1 MIEFAPAAPRSP
13 SIRWLRLLPWLA
25 AVGVL
30 ALMLWRIPLDEVLAA
45 VGRGPVA
52 WLALYALFEAIAV
65 LPADAWATQVTLGAG
80 GVKRPF
86 GELFLVRGSTYL
98 LNVLSYAVGQGGLG
112 VYLARTGVGAARSAG
127 LVLFLLATNAIALA
141 LVAAI
146 AHPFAHG
153 TDARAA
159 IAIGVVLYGVMTYL
173 ALLAARGLFSRT
185 RFGRWTATHI
195 EKEPVATLARAGLV
209 GHLKATAARLPHMA
223 VLLLVLWGSF
233 RVWGIEVPLGAGL
246 AALPAVVLIAALPIT
261 PSGLGTAQ
269 ALQVL
274 LFAPYVVGATPAAR
288 SATLLGFSLVHH
300 ALGLVGQVAVGA
312 ACFALLKRRGIPA
325 IAGSGAAGLPTKEPI
340 EPIAGEGAP
349 EPGA

>member
-1 MIEFAPAAPRSP
+1 MIEPTPATPRTP
-13 SIRWLRLLPWLA
+13 SIRRLRLLPWLA

-65 LPADAWATQVTLGAG
+65 LPADAWATRVTLSVG
-80 GVKRPF
+80 GVQRPF

-112 VYLARTGVGAARSAG
+112 VYLARTGVGAARSTG

-141 LVAAI
+141 LAAAI
-146 AHPFAHG
+146 AHPFAHS
-153 TDARAA
+153 TDGRAA
-159 IAIGVVLYGVMTYL
+159 LAIGVVLSGVLAYL
-173 ALLAARGLFSRT
+173 GLLAARGLFART
-185 RFGRWTATHI
+185 RFVRWTATRV
-195 EKEPVATLARAGLV
+195 EKEPVATITRAGLL
-209 GHLKATAARLPHMA
+209 GHLKATAARMPHVA

-233 RVWGIEVPLGAGL
+233 RVWGIEVPLSVGL

-274 LFAPYVVGATPAAR
+274 LFAPYVVATTPAAR

-300 ALGLVGQVAVGA
+300 ALGLAGQVVVGA
-312 ACFALLKRRGIPA
+312 VCFTLLKRRGIPA
-325 IAGSGAAGLPTKEPI
+325 LAGSGAPGLPKE
-340 EPIAGEGAP
+340 ELIAGEGAP

>member
-1 MIEFAPAAPRSP
+1 M
-13 SIRWLRLLPWLA
+13 
-25 AVGVL
+25 GVL
-30 ALMLWRIPLDEVLAA
+30 ALLLWRIPLDEVLAA

-52 WLALYALFEAIAV
+52 WLALYSLFEAVAV
-65 LPADAWATQVTLGAG
+65 LPADAWATRVTLSAA

-112 VYLARTGVGAARSAG
+112 VYLARTGVGAARSTG

-141 LVAAI
+141 LAAAI
-146 AHPFAHG
+146 AHPFAHS

-159 IAIGVVLYGVMTYL
+159 LAIGVVLYGVKTYL
-173 ALLAARGLFSRT
+173 TMLAARGLFART
-185 RFGRWTATHI
+185 RFGRWTATHV
-195 EKEPVATLARAGLV
+195 EKEPIATLARAGLL
-209 GHLKATAARLPHMA
+209 GHLKATAARMPHVA

-233 RVWGIEVPLGAGL
+233 RVWGIEVPLGVGL

-261 PSGLGTAQ
+261 PAGFGTAQ

-274 LFAPYVVGATPAAR
+274 LFAPFVAGATPAAR

-300 ALGLVGQVAVGA
+300 ALGLAGQVAVGA
-312 ACFALLKRRGIPA
+312 ICFALLKRRGIPA
-325 IAGSGAAGLPTKEPI
+325 LA
-340 EPIAGEGAP
+340 GAP
-349 EPGA
+349 AAPVEDDAAEPSA

>member
-1 MIEFAPAAPRSP
+1 MIEPVTAKPRST
-13 SIRWLRLLPWLA
+13 SIRWLRWLPWA
-25 AVGVL
+25 SAVVVL
-30 ALMLWRIPLDEVLAA
+30 ALLLWRIPLDEVLAA

-52 WLALYALFEAIAV
+52 WLALYALFEAVAV
-65 LPADAWATQVTLGAG
+65 LPADAWATRVTLSAA

-112 VYLARTGVGAARSAG
+112 VYLARTGVKAARSAG
-127 LVLFLLATNAIALA
+127 VVLFLLATNAIALA

-146 AHPFAHG
+146 AHPFSQR
-153 TDARAA
+153 TDPRAA
-159 IAIGVVLYGVMTYL
+159 IAIGIVLYGVKTYL
-173 ALLAARGLFSRT
+173 TALAARGLFART
-185 RFGRWTATHI
+185 RFGRWMATYI
-195 EKEPVATLARAGLV
+195 EKEPVATLARAGLL
-209 GHLKATAARLPHMA
+209 GHLKATAARIPHVA

-233 RVWGIEVPLGAGL
+233 RVWGIEIPLGVGL

-274 LFAPYVVGATPAAR
+274 LFAPFVAGATPAAR
-288 SATLLGFSLVHH
+288 SATLLGFSLLHH
-300 ALGLVGQVAVGA
+300 ALGLAGQVAVGA
-312 ACFALLKRRGIPA
+312 ICFALLKRRGIPA
-325 IAGSGAAGLPTKEPI
+325 LEGSADRPDEVSEEPTPE
-340 EPIAGEGAP
+340 EGAP